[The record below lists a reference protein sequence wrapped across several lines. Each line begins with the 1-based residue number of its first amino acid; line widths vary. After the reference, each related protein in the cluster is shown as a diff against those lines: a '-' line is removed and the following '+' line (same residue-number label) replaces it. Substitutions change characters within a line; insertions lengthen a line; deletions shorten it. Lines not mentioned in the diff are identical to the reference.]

1 MKKCIK
7 IFLIILLVC
16 IIGSVIVLIIRNNN
30 KLSIE
35 EIKSLLDKGKSI
47 SNVYFEHTVL
57 EQNEEEYTMK
67 KYLKDDTYVFEIDN
81 SYQWINFSTDE
92 WIYIDNTNKTISVTD
107 TKNCDKFNDYS
118 YYFEE
123 LINNGYEYKYIK
135 LENVNQ
141 ADYHVIEIKKEDVGK
156 VKFWINCENGVV
168 EKKEEYNSL
177 GNLVSTNKYKYIY
190 NIVTEEEIK
199 KPDFLE
205 YEEYK
210 ILK

>member
-107 TKNCDKFNDYS
+107 TKNCDKFNENSCFCIINYL
-118 YYFEE
+118 
-123 LINNGYEYKYIK
+123 LILGESTIIK
-135 LENVNQ
+135 LIMYNNNQ
-141 ADYHVIEIKKEDVGK
+141 
-156 VKFWINCENGVV
+156 VV
-168 EKKEEYNSL
+168 LWRAACVYDRKSQGRIFRN
-177 GNLVSTNKYKYIY
+177 
-190 NIVTEEEIK
+190 
-199 KPDFLE
+199 
-205 YEEYK
+205 
-210 ILK
+210 

>member
-67 KYLKDDTYVFEIDN
+67 K
-81 SYQWINFSTDE
+81 
-92 WIYIDNTNKTISVTD
+92 
-107 TKNCDKFNDYS
+107 
-118 YYFEE
+118 
-123 LINNGYEYKYIK
+123 
-135 LENVNQ
+135 
-141 ADYHVIEIKKEDVGK
+141 
-156 VKFWINCENGVV
+156 
-168 EKKEEYNSL
+168 
-177 GNLVSTNKYKYIY
+177 
-190 NIVTEEEIK
+190 
-199 KPDFLE
+199 
-205 YEEYK
+205 
-210 ILK
+210 